1 MSGVH
6 IARTPTASGA
16 GMSDAKPD
24 SIAEPQRLGVREFRG
39 KMADFLRQVQEGRSF
54 LITSRD
60 EVLAELRPP
69 APRTRSGRQP
79 GALRGRIRMAADFDA
94 MPPDLLAAMERGRLK
109 Q

>member
-1 MSGVH
+1 
-6 IARTPTASGA
+6 
-16 GMSDAKPD
+16 MSDAKPD

-39 KMADFLRQVQEGRSF
+39 KMADFLRQVQEGQSF

-79 GALRGRIRMAADFDA
+79 GALLGRIRMAADFDA
-94 MPPDLLAAMERGRLK
+94 MPPDLLAAMESEAE
-109 Q
+109 